1 MNLKVCGMKYKKN
14 INEVSNLKPNF
25 MGFIFWPETSRY
37 FNSEKIDIPN
47 NIFKVGVFVNQSFEI
62 IKEKIYKFNLDYVQL
77 HGDEKV
83 HICKK
88 LNQITKIIKVF
99 RVGENIDFNKITP
112 YENYCDYFLFD
123 TEGKKYGGSGKKFN
137 WKILRNYKS
146 KKPFFLSG
154 GIDLNDFNELKKIFK
169 LDIPFFGIDINS
181 RFEIKPGLKDDK
193 KIKELIEK
201 IKNE

>member
-37 FNSEKIDIPN
+37 FNSEKTDIPN